1 MFAPAPVYV
10 PPSCRRIQESQ
21 DWPETPRS
29 LAARLIA
36 RRDIRTAIEITA
48 LGLFVGGV
56 LAASIAAGA

>member
-1 MFAPAPVYV
+1 MEVAMLTPSRIYLPA
-10 PPSCRRIQESQ
+10 SCRRLAE
-21 DWPETPRS
+21 PETPRS

-36 RRDIRTAIEITA
+36 RRDVRTAIEITA

>member
-1 MFAPAPVYV
+1 MEAALFAPAPVYV
-10 PPSCRRIQESQ
+10 PPSCRRLAE
-21 DWPETPRS
+21 PETPRG

>member
-1 MFAPAPVYV
+1 MLTPSPIYV
-10 PPSCRRIQESQ
+10 PRSCRRMAE
-21 DWPETPRS
+21 PETPRS

-36 RRDIRTAIEITA
+36 RRDIRTAIELTA